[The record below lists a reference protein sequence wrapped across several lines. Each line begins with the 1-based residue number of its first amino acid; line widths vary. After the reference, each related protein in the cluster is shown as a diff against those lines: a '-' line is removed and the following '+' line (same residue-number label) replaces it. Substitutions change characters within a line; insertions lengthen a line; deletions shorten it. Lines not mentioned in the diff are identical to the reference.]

1 MDLFELNLKMNNSLS
16 KLYDSSE
23 IESFFYILINFRLNL
38 SKIDYVLNKEHKIS
52 NEDILFFE
60 KTINRLK
67 NEEPIQYILE
77 NTDFYGLKFHVNKN
91 TLIPRPETEEL
102 VNWIIK
108 DFETPNKENLSILDI
123 GTGSGC
129 IPISLSKNLKNS
141 NVVTVDISQDA
152 IDVAKHNAV
161 TNSVTVSFVID
172 SILDP
177 KIISCSE
184 YMFDV
189 IVSNPPYV
197 RNLEKQEIK
206 KNVLSYE
213 PHLALFV
220 EDSDPLIF
228 YREIAKY
235 AISHLKKNGVL
246 YFEINQYLGR
256 ETVLLMKKMGFKNV
270 ELRKDISGNDRM
282 IKAFDF

>member
-38 SKIDYVLNKEHKIS
+38 SKIDYFLNKEHKIS

-77 NTDFYGLKFHVNKN
+77 NTDFYGLKFYVNKN

-108 DFETPNKENLSILDI
+108 DFETLNKENLSILDI

>member
-108 DFETPNKENLSILDI
+108 DFETPNKENLSVLDI